1 MKAGYFILVQSYL
14 QLFETMALVNTGL
27 REGQGKKKGRKFLR
41 IIDKYPKGESMR
53 GNKYNNISK
62 SLNLSFSKHEP

>member
-27 REGQGKKKGRKFLR
+27 REGQGKKKKRKK
-41 IIDKYPKGESMR
+41 IPKNHR
-53 GNKYNNISK
+53 QIPKR
-62 SLNLSFSKHEP
+62 

>member
-1 MKAGYFILVQSYL
+1 MKV
-14 QLFETMALVNTGL
+14 
-27 REGQGKKKGRKFLR
+27 REKKKKGRKFLR